1 MKQNKIE
8 HNTRGRTIALLSAG
22 IVLAA
27 AVGLAVCY
35 SQLRNIWL
43 EQCVIRDPS
52 RQISVSEGK
61 MVPADTLA
69 ESLGLKTGANLSLID
84 FEQKRAAVLKRIPN
98 LRALAITRT
107 MPDKVTIVTEERSPI
122 AQLNVRGRK
131 APTGKVV
138 DADGMVFIHQNGTRM
153 LPVIRETQAP
163 GTACGTLLTGHAF
176 AALQLIETCR
186 DPEFQDL
193 GVLEVDTSRNG
204 YLLATL
210 GDYSQAKIAWTGMGE
225 ASADAKGNLRR
236 QLSLLSKTIRSKVGE
251 GSTIWNAT
259 DTSDAGYIY
268 ADRKGSL

>member
-1 MKQNKIE
+1 
-8 HNTRGRTIALLSAG
+8 
-22 IVLAA
+22 
-27 AVGLAVCY
+27 
-35 SQLRNIWL
+35 
-43 EQCVIRDPS
+43 
-52 RQISVSEGK
+52 
-61 MVPADTLA
+61 
-69 ESLGLKTGANLSLID
+69 
-84 FEQKRAAVLKRIPN
+84 
-98 LRALAITRT
+98 
-107 MPDKVTIVTEERSPI
+107 MPDKVTVVTEERSPI

-153 LPVIRETQAP
+153 LPVIREAQAT
-163 GTACGTLLTGHAF
+163 GTACGTLLSGHSF

-193 GVLEVDTSRNG
+193 GVLEVDTSRTG

-236 QLSLLSKTIRSKVGE
+236 QLSLLAKTIRSKIGE

-259 DTSDAGYIY
+259 DTSGAGYVY